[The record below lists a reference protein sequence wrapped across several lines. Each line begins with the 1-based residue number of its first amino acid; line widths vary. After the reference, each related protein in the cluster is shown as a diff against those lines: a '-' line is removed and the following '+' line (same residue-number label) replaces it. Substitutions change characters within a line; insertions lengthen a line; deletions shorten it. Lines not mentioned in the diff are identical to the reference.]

1 MLKERDCLSVII
13 RNNSP
18 FLYQIYKKS
27 CRWQVFCAGEQ
38 GDVMKEKIKKI
49 DSYIKAYGKGKTVG
63 LLYEKATHK
72 DQKDYERWLERHKI
86 TEAIREVQKETVF
99 DKQPCFSIVVP
110 LYKTQEKYLK
120 ELVES
125 IKGQTYSNWELCLS
139 DGSGGDS
146 PLKEILKEL
155 EHSDS
160 RIKVISSKESLQ
172 IAENTNAAIDI
183 ATGDY
188 IVFADHDDILS
199 VDALYECTKCINE
212 NQEVDMIYSDEDK
225 VSMDGQT
232 YFEPH
237 FKPDLNMDLLCSVN
251 YFCHLVVVKR
261 QLLEQ
266 AGKLNGEYN
275 GAQDYDF
282 VLRCVE
288 KTDAV
293 YHIPKILYHWRA
305 HMDSTAENPESK
317 RYAFEAGRRA
327 IQKHYERIGL
337 KDAYVEETAYPGT
350 YRTRYKYADK
360 PKVSIIIDEIT
371 KKELLGKTLQSIKA
385 NDYPDYEVI
394 IVDCTEKKEIEKFV
408 EKYQDKRI
416 RVKRGEKIWTAAKRK
431 NEGAGCAE
439 GEYLIFLAGNAEYA
453 DKEGIS
459 ELVSV
464 AMRSDVGVVGTR
476 SYYKNGT
483 VEHAGCVIGMNGTA
497 GSLFEHTLRGENGYF
512 SHIVT
517 QMQYSAVAGACMM
530 VKKDIFEKV
539 NGFDEDYKG
548 ELGKVD
554 LCLKIR
560 NKHMS
565 VVYNPYVKVMRWSN
579 ELRNN
584 ENDEKL
590 FKKQWAE
597 ILEKDDPYYNKNLS
611 LSVSGCNIR

>member
-1 MLKERDCLSVII
+1 M
-13 RNNSP
+13 
-18 FLYQIYKKS
+18 KS

-49 DSYIKAYGKGKTVG
+49 DSYIKAYGIGKTVG

-288 KTDAV
+288 NTDAV

-337 KDAYVEETAYPGT
+337 KDAYVEETAHPGT

-497 GSLFEHTLRGENGYF
+497 GSLFEYTLRGENGYF

>member
-1 MLKERDCLSVII
+1 
-13 RNNSP
+13 
-18 FLYQIYKKS
+18 
-27 CRWQVFCAGEQ
+27 
-38 GDVMKEKIKKI
+38 MKEKIKKI
-49 DSYIKAYGKGKTVG
+49 DSYIKAYGIGKTVG

-288 KTDAV
+288 NTDAV

-360 PKVSIIIDEIT
+360 SKVSIIIDEIT

>member
-1 MLKERDCLSVII
+1 
-13 RNNSP
+13 
-18 FLYQIYKKS
+18 
-27 CRWQVFCAGEQ
+27 
-38 GDVMKEKIKKI
+38 MKEKIKKR
-49 DSYIKAYGKGKTVG
+49 DSDIKAYGIGKTVG

-288 KTDAV
+288 NTDAV

-497 GSLFEHTLRGENGYF
+497 GSLFEYTLRGENGYF

>member
-1 MLKERDCLSVII
+1 
-13 RNNSP
+13 
-18 FLYQIYKKS
+18 
-27 CRWQVFCAGEQ
+27 
-38 GDVMKEKIKKI
+38 MKEKIKKI
-49 DSYIKAYGKGKTVG
+49 DSYIKAYGIGKTVG

-288 KTDAV
+288 NTDAV

-394 IVDCTEKKEIEKFV
+394 IVDCTEKKEIEEFV

-497 GSLFEHTLRGENGYF
+497 GSLFEYTLRGENGYF

>member
-1 MLKERDCLSVII
+1 
-13 RNNSP
+13 
-18 FLYQIYKKS
+18 
-27 CRWQVFCAGEQ
+27 
-38 GDVMKEKIKKI
+38 MKEKIKKI
-49 DSYIKAYGKGKTVG
+49 DSYIKAYGIGKTVG

-199 VDALYECTKCINE
+199 VDALYECTKCSNE

-288 KTDAV
+288 NTDAV

>member
-1 MLKERDCLSVII
+1 
-13 RNNSP
+13 
-18 FLYQIYKKS
+18 
-27 CRWQVFCAGEQ
+27 
-38 GDVMKEKIKKI
+38 MKEKIKKI
-49 DSYIKAYGKGKTVG
+49 DSYIKAYGIGKTVG

-155 EHSDS
+155 EHSDG

>member
-1 MLKERDCLSVII
+1 M
-13 RNNSP
+13 
-18 FLYQIYKKS
+18 KS

-49 DSYIKAYGKGKTVG
+49 DSYIKAYGIGKTVG

-86 TEAIREVQKETVF
+86 TETIREAQKETVF
-99 DKQPCFSIVVP
+99 NKQPCFSIVVP

-237 FKPDLNMDLLCSVN
+237 FKPDLNMDLL
-251 YFCHLVVVKR
+251 FCHLVVVKR

-288 KTDAV
+288 NTDAV

-497 GSLFEHTLRGENGYF
+497 GSLFEYTLRGENGYF

>member
-1 MLKERDCLSVII
+1 
-13 RNNSP
+13 
-18 FLYQIYKKS
+18 
-27 CRWQVFCAGEQ
+27 
-38 GDVMKEKIKKI
+38 MKEKIKKI
-49 DSYIKAYGKGKTVG
+49 DSYIKAYGIGKTVG

-288 KTDAV
+288 NTDAV

-439 GEYLIFLAGNAEYA
+439 DA

>member
-1 MLKERDCLSVII
+1 
-13 RNNSP
+13 
-18 FLYQIYKKS
+18 
-27 CRWQVFCAGEQ
+27 
-38 GDVMKEKIKKI
+38 MKEKIKKI
-49 DSYIKAYGKGKTVG
+49 DSYIKAYGIGKTVG

-288 KTDAV
+288 NTDAV

-394 IVDCTEKKEIEKFV
+394 IVDCTEKKEIEEFV

-416 RVKRGEKIWTAAKRK
+416 RVKRGEKIWTASKRK

-497 GSLFEHTLRGENGYF
+497 GSLFEYTLRGENGYF

>member
-1 MLKERDCLSVII
+1 
-13 RNNSP
+13 
-18 FLYQIYKKS
+18 
-27 CRWQVFCAGEQ
+27 
-38 GDVMKEKIKKI
+38 MKEKIKKI
-49 DSYIKAYGKGKTVG
+49 DSYIKAYGIRKTVG

-110 LYKTQEKYLK
+110 LYKTLEKYLK

>member
-1 MLKERDCLSVII
+1 
-13 RNNSP
+13 
-18 FLYQIYKKS
+18 
-27 CRWQVFCAGEQ
+27 
-38 GDVMKEKIKKI
+38 MKEKIKKI
-49 DSYIKAYGKGKTVG
+49 DSYIKAYGIRKTVG

-86 TEAIREVQKETVF
+86 TEKICEAQKETVF
-99 DKQPCFSIVVP
+99 NKQPCFSIVVP
-110 LYKTQEKYLK
+110 LYKTQKKYLK
-120 ELVES
+120 ELLES
-125 IKGQTYSNWELCLS
+125 IKDQTYSNWELCLS
-139 DGSGGDS
+139 DGSGLDS
-146 PLKEILKEL
+146 PLKEVLKEW
-155 EHSDS
+155 EYSDS
-160 RIKVISSKESLQ
+160 RIKVISSKEPLK
-172 IAENTNAAIDI
+172 IAENTNAAIEI

-199 VDALYECTKCINE
+199 IDALYECAKCINE
-212 NQEVDMIYSDEDK
+212 NPKVDMIYSDEDK

-237 FKPDLNMDLLCSVN
+237 FKPDLNVDLLCSVN

-266 AGKLNGEYN
+266 AGNLNGEYN

-371 KKELLGKTLQSIKA
+371 KKELLGKTLQSIKENA
-385 NDYPDYEVI
+385 YPDYEVI
-394 IVDCTEKKEIEKFV
+394 IVDCTEKKEIEEFV

-416 RVKRGEKIWTAAKRK
+416 RVKRGEKIWTASKRK
-431 NEGAGCAE
+431 NEGAGCAK
-439 GEYLIFLAGNAEYA
+439 GEYMIFLAGNAEFE

-464 AMRSDVGVVGTR
+464 AIQSDVGVVGAR

-483 VEHAGCVIGMNGTA
+483 VEHAGCVIGMNESA
-497 GSLFEHTLRGENGYF
+497 GSLFEYTLQGENGYF

-530 VKKDIFEKV
+530 VKKDAFDKV
-539 NGFDEDYKG
+539 NGFEESYVG

-554 LCLKIR
+554 VCLKIR
-560 NKHMS
+560 EEDKS
-565 VVYNPYVKVMRWSN
+565 VIYDPYVEVIHFIDKLPVPEADVKFFRERWKKII
-579 ELRNN
+579 
-584 ENDEKL
+584 EKG
-590 FKKQWAE
+590 
-597 ILEKDDPYYNKNLS
+597 DPYYNINLT
-611 LSVSGCNIR
+611 LKYAGCGIKEKE

>member
-1 MLKERDCLSVII
+1 
-13 RNNSP
+13 
-18 FLYQIYKKS
+18 
-27 CRWQVFCAGEQ
+27 
-38 GDVMKEKIKKI
+38 MKEKIKKI
-49 DSYIKAYGKGKTVG
+49 DSYIKAYGIRKTVG

-86 TEAIREVQKETVF
+86 TETIREAQKETVF
-99 DKQPCFSIVVP
+99 NKQPCFSIVVP

-120 ELVES
+120 ELLES

-139 DGSGGDS
+139 DGSGLDS
-146 PLKEILKEL
+146 PLKEVLKEL
-155 EHSDS
+155 EYSDS
-160 RIKVISSKESLQ
+160 RIKVISSKEPLK
-172 IAENTNAAIDI
+172 IAENTNAAIEI

-188 IVFADHDDILS
+188 IVFGDHDDILS
-199 VDALYECTKCINE
+199 IDALYECAKCINE
-212 NQEVDMIYSDEDK
+212 NSKVDMIYSDEDK

-288 KTDAV
+288 NTDAV

>member
-1 MLKERDCLSVII
+1 
-13 RNNSP
+13 
-18 FLYQIYKKS
+18 
-27 CRWQVFCAGEQ
+27 
-38 GDVMKEKIKKI
+38 MKEKIKKI
-49 DSYIKAYGKGKTVG
+49 DSYIKAYGIRKTVG

-72 DQKDYERWLERHKI
+72 DQKDYERWLEKHKI
-86 TEAIREVQKETVF
+86 TETIREAQKETVF
-99 DKQPCFSIVVP
+99 NKQPCFSIVVP

-120 ELVES
+120 ELLES

-139 DGSGGDS
+139 DGSGLDS
-146 PLKEILKEL
+146 PLKEVLKEL
-155 EHSDS
+155 EYSDS
-160 RIKVISSKESLQ
+160 RIKVISSKEPLK
-172 IAENTNAAIDI
+172 IAENTNAAIEI

-199 VDALYECTKCINE
+199 IDALYECAKCINE
-212 NQEVDMIYSDEDK
+212 NPKVDMIYSDEDK

-237 FKPDLNMDLLCSVN
+237 FKPDLNVDLLCSVN

-266 AGKLNGEYN
+266 AGNLNGEYN

-371 KKELLGKTLQSIKA
+371 KKELLGKTLQSIKE

-394 IVDCTEKKEIEKFV
+394 IVDCTEKKEIEEFV

-539 NGFDEDYKG
+539 NGFDEGYKG

-560 NKHMS
+560 NKHIS
-565 VVYNPYVKVMRWSN
+565 VVYNPYVEMVRWSN
-579 ELRNN
+579 ELQNN
-584 ENDEKL
+584 ENDEKI

-597 ILEKDDPYYNKNLS
+597 ILEKGDPYYNKNLS

>member
-1 MLKERDCLSVII
+1 M
-13 RNNSP
+13 
-18 FLYQIYKKS
+18 KS

-49 DSYIKAYGKGKTVG
+49 DSYIKAYGIGKTVG

-139 DGSGGDS
+139 NGSGGDS

-288 KTDAV
+288 NTDAV

>member
-1 MLKERDCLSVII
+1 
-13 RNNSP
+13 
-18 FLYQIYKKS
+18 
-27 CRWQVFCAGEQ
+27 
-38 GDVMKEKIKKI
+38 MKEKIKKI
-49 DSYIKAYGKGKTVG
+49 DSYIKAYGIGKTVG

-416 RVKRGEKIWTAAKRK
+416 RVKRGEKRWTAAKRK

>member
-1 MLKERDCLSVII
+1 M
-13 RNNSP
+13 
-18 FLYQIYKKS
+18 KS

-49 DSYIKAYGKGKTVG
+49 DSYIKAYGIGKTVG

-288 KTDAV
+288 NTDAV

-497 GSLFEHTLRGENGYF
+497 GSLFEYTLRGENGYF

-554 LCLKIR
+554 LCLKIK

>member
-1 MLKERDCLSVII
+1 
-13 RNNSP
+13 
-18 FLYQIYKKS
+18 
-27 CRWQVFCAGEQ
+27 
-38 GDVMKEKIKKI
+38 MKEKIKKI
-49 DSYIKAYGKGKTVG
+49 DSYIKAYGIRKTVG

-86 TEAIREVQKETVF
+86 TETIREAQKETVF

-288 KTDAV
+288 NTDAV

>member
-1 MLKERDCLSVII
+1 
-13 RNNSP
+13 
-18 FLYQIYKKS
+18 
-27 CRWQVFCAGEQ
+27 
-38 GDVMKEKIKKI
+38 MKEKIKKI
-49 DSYIKAYGKGKTVG
+49 DSYIKAYGIGKTVG

-86 TEAIREVQKETVF
+86 TEAICEVQKETVF

-110 LYKTQEKYLK
+110 LYKTQEKYLN

-199 VDALYECTKCINE
+199 ADALYECTKCINE
-212 NQEVDMIYSDEDK
+212 NLEVDMIYSDEDK

-261 QLLEQ
+261 QLLDR
-266 AGKLNGEYN
+266 AGDLDGEYN

-337 KDAYVEETAYPGT
+337 KDAYVEETVYPGT

-394 IVDCTEKKEIEKFV
+394 IVDCTEKKEIEEFV

-483 VEHAGCVIGMNGTA
+483 VEHAGCVIGINGTA

-539 NGFDEDYKG
+539 NGFDEGYKG

-560 NKHMS
+560 NKHIS
-565 VVYNPYVKVMRWSN
+565 VVYNPYVEVVRWSN
-579 ELRNN
+579 ELQNN
-584 ENDEKL
+584 ENDEKN

-597 ILEKDDPYYNKNLS
+597 ILEKGDPYYNKNLS

>member
-1 MLKERDCLSVII
+1 M
-13 RNNSP
+13 
-18 FLYQIYKKS
+18 
-27 CRWQVFCAGEQ
+27 
-38 GDVMKEKIKKI
+38 
-49 DSYIKAYGKGKTVG
+49 
-63 LLYEKATHK
+63 
-72 DQKDYERWLERHKI
+72 
-86 TEAIREVQKETVF
+86 
-99 DKQPCFSIVVP
+99 
-110 LYKTQEKYLK
+110 
-120 ELVES
+120 
-125 IKGQTYSNWELCLS
+125 
-139 DGSGGDS
+139 
-146 PLKEILKEL
+146 
-155 EHSDS
+155 
-160 RIKVISSKESLQ
+160 
-172 IAENTNAAIDI
+172 
-183 ATGDY
+183 
-188 IVFADHDDILS
+188 
-199 VDALYECTKCINE
+199 
-212 NQEVDMIYSDEDK
+212 
-225 VSMDGQT
+225 
-232 YFEPH
+232 
-237 FKPDLNMDLLCSVN
+237 
-251 YFCHLVVVKR
+251 
-261 QLLEQ
+261 
-266 AGKLNGEYN
+266 
-275 GAQDYDF
+275 
-282 VLRCVE
+282 LRCVE

-371 KKELLGKTLQSIKA
+371 KTELLGKTLQSIKA

-394 IVDCTEKKEIEKFV
+394 IVDCTEKKEIEEFV

>member
-1 MLKERDCLSVII
+1 
-13 RNNSP
+13 
-18 FLYQIYKKS
+18 
-27 CRWQVFCAGEQ
+27 
-38 GDVMKEKIKKI
+38 MKEKIKKI
-49 DSYIKAYGKGKTVG
+49 DSYIKAYGIGKTVG

-160 RIKVISSKESLQ
+160 RIKVISLKESLQ

-288 KTDAV
+288 NTDAV

-497 GSLFEHTLRGENGYF
+497 GSLFEYTLRGENGYF

-554 LCLKIR
+554 LCLKIK

>member
-1 MLKERDCLSVII
+1 M
-13 RNNSP
+13 
-18 FLYQIYKKS
+18 KS

-49 DSYIKAYGKGKTVG
+49 DSYIKAYGIGKTVG

-139 DGSGGDS
+139 DGSGGES
-146 PLKEILKEL
+146 PLEEILKEL

>member
-1 MLKERDCLSVII
+1 
-13 RNNSP
+13 
-18 FLYQIYKKS
+18 
-27 CRWQVFCAGEQ
+27 
-38 GDVMKEKIKKI
+38 MKEKIKKI
-49 DSYIKAYGKGKTVG
+49 DSYIKAYGIGKTVG

-288 KTDAV
+288 NTDAV

-385 NDYPDYEVI
+385 NDYPVYEVI

-497 GSLFEHTLRGENGYF
+497 GSLFEYTLRGENGYF

>member
-1 MLKERDCLSVII
+1 
-13 RNNSP
+13 
-18 FLYQIYKKS
+18 
-27 CRWQVFCAGEQ
+27 
-38 GDVMKEKIKKI
+38 MKEKIKKI
-49 DSYIKAYGKGKTVG
+49 DSYIKAYGIGKTVG

-288 KTDAV
+288 NTDAV

-579 ELRNN
+579 ER
-584 ENDEKL
+584 
-590 FKKQWAE
+590 
-597 ILEKDDPYYNKNLS
+597 
-611 LSVSGCNIR
+611 

>member
-1 MLKERDCLSVII
+1 
-13 RNNSP
+13 
-18 FLYQIYKKS
+18 
-27 CRWQVFCAGEQ
+27 
-38 GDVMKEKIKKI
+38 MKEKIKKI
-49 DSYIKAYGKGKTVG
+49 DSYIKAYGIGKTVG

-266 AGKLNGEYN
+266 AGELNGEYN

-288 KTDAV
+288 NTDAV

-497 GSLFEHTLRGENGYF
+497 GSLFEYTLRGENGYF

>member
-1 MLKERDCLSVII
+1 
-13 RNNSP
+13 
-18 FLYQIYKKS
+18 
-27 CRWQVFCAGEQ
+27 
-38 GDVMKEKIKKI
+38 MKEKIKKI
-49 DSYIKAYGKGKTVG
+49 DSYIKAYGIRKTVG
-63 LLYEKATHK
+63 LLYEKVTHK
-72 DQKDYERWLERHKI
+72 DQKDYERWIERHKI
-86 TEAIREVQKETVF
+86 TEIIREAQKETVF
-99 DKQPCFSIVVP
+99 NKQPCFSIVVP

-120 ELVES
+120 ELLES

-139 DGSGGDS
+139 DGSGLDS
-146 PLKEILKEL
+146 PLKEVLKEL
-155 EHSDS
+155 EYSDS
-160 RIKVISSKESLQ
+160 RIKVISSKEPLK
-172 IAENTNAAIDI
+172 IAENTNAAIEI

-199 VDALYECTKCINE
+199 IDALYECAKCINE
-212 NQEVDMIYSDEDK
+212 NPKVDMIYSDEDK

-288 KTDAV
+288 NTDAV

>member
-1 MLKERDCLSVII
+1 
-13 RNNSP
+13 
-18 FLYQIYKKS
+18 
-27 CRWQVFCAGEQ
+27 
-38 GDVMKEKIKKI
+38 MKEKIKKI
-49 DSYIKAYGKGKTVG
+49 DSYIKAYGIGKTVG

-288 KTDAV
+288 NTDAV

-597 ILEKDDPYYNKNLS
+597 ILEKDDPYYNKNFS

>member
-1 MLKERDCLSVII
+1 M
-13 RNNSP
+13 
-18 FLYQIYKKS
+18 KS

-49 DSYIKAYGKGKTVG
+49 DSYIKAYGIGKTVG

-288 KTDAV
+288 NTDVV

>member
-1 MLKERDCLSVII
+1 
-13 RNNSP
+13 
-18 FLYQIYKKS
+18 
-27 CRWQVFCAGEQ
+27 
-38 GDVMKEKIKKI
+38 MKEKIKKI
-49 DSYIKAYGKGKTVG
+49 DSYIKAYGIRKTVG

-86 TEAIREVQKETVF
+86 TETIREAQKETVF
-99 DKQPCFSIVVP
+99 NKQPRFSIVVP

-120 ELVES
+120 ELLES

-139 DGSGGDS
+139 DGSGLDS
-146 PLKEILKEL
+146 PLKEVLKEL
-155 EHSDS
+155 EYSDS
-160 RIKVISSKESLQ
+160 RIKVISSKESLK

-237 FKPDLNMDLLCSVN
+237 FKPDLNVDLLCSVN

-266 AGKLNGEYN
+266 AGNLNGEYN

>member
-1 MLKERDCLSVII
+1 
-13 RNNSP
+13 
-18 FLYQIYKKS
+18 
-27 CRWQVFCAGEQ
+27 
-38 GDVMKEKIKKI
+38 MKEKIKKI
-49 DSYIKAYGKGKTVG
+49 DSYIKAYGIGKTVG

-288 KTDAV
+288 NTDAV

-416 RVKRGEKIWTAAKRK
+416 RVKQGEKIWTAAKRK

>member
-1 MLKERDCLSVII
+1 
-13 RNNSP
+13 
-18 FLYQIYKKS
+18 
-27 CRWQVFCAGEQ
+27 
-38 GDVMKEKIKKI
+38 MKEKIKKI
-49 DSYIKAYGKGKTVG
+49 DSYIKAYGIGKTVG

-110 LYKTQEKYLK
+110 LYKTQEKYLN

-199 VDALYECTKCINE
+199 ADALYECTKCINE
-212 NQEVDMIYSDEDK
+212 NLEVDMIYSDEDK

-261 QLLEQ
+261 QLLDRT
-266 AGKLNGEYN
+266 GDLDGEYN

-337 KDAYVEETAYPGT
+337 KDAYVEETVYPGT

-394 IVDCTEKKEIEKFV
+394 IVDCTEKKEIEEFV

-483 VEHAGCVIGMNGTA
+483 VEHAGCVIGINGTA

-539 NGFDEDYKG
+539 NGFDEGYKG

-560 NKHMS
+560 NKHIS
-565 VVYNPYVKVMRWSN
+565 VVYNPYVEVVRWSN
-579 ELRNN
+579 ELQNN
-584 ENDEKL
+584 ENDEKN

-597 ILEKDDPYYNKNLS
+597 ILEKGDPYYNKNLS

>member
-1 MLKERDCLSVII
+1 
-13 RNNSP
+13 
-18 FLYQIYKKS
+18 
-27 CRWQVFCAGEQ
+27 
-38 GDVMKEKIKKI
+38 MKEKIKKI
-49 DSYIKAYGKGKTVG
+49 DSYIKAYGIGKTVG

-288 KTDAV
+288 NTDAV

-371 KKELLGKTLQSIKA
+371 KKELLGKTLQSIKE

-394 IVDCTEKKEIEKFV
+394 IVDCTEKKEIEEFV

-416 RVKRGEKIWTAAKRK
+416 RVKRGEKIWTASKRK
-431 NEGAGCAE
+431 NEGAGCAK
-439 GEYLIFLAGNAEYA
+439 GAYLIFLAGNAEFE

-459 ELVSV
+459 ELVSTC
-464 AMRSDVGVVGTR
+464 MRSNVGVLGAR

-483 VEHAGCVIGMNGTA
+483 LEHAGCVIGMNGSA
-497 GSLFEHTLRGENGYF
+497 GSLFEHTLRGEKGYF

-530 VKKDIFEKV
+530 VKKDAFDKV
-539 NGFDEDYKG
+539 KGFDEAYKG

-579 ELRNN
+579 GLRNN

>member
-1 MLKERDCLSVII
+1 
-13 RNNSP
+13 
-18 FLYQIYKKS
+18 
-27 CRWQVFCAGEQ
+27 
-38 GDVMKEKIKKI
+38 MKEKIKKI
-49 DSYIKAYGKGKTVG
+49 DSYIKAYGIGKTVG

-288 KTDAV
+288 NTDAV

-416 RVKRGEKIWTAAKRK
+416 RVKRGGKIWTAAKRK

>member
-1 MLKERDCLSVII
+1 
-13 RNNSP
+13 
-18 FLYQIYKKS
+18 
-27 CRWQVFCAGEQ
+27 
-38 GDVMKEKIKKI
+38 
-49 DSYIKAYGKGKTVG
+49 
-63 LLYEKATHK
+63 
-72 DQKDYERWLERHKI
+72 
-86 TEAIREVQKETVF
+86 
-99 DKQPCFSIVVP
+99 
-110 LYKTQEKYLK
+110 
-120 ELVES
+120 
-125 IKGQTYSNWELCLS
+125 
-139 DGSGGDS
+139 
-146 PLKEILKEL
+146 
-155 EHSDS
+155 
-160 RIKVISSKESLQ
+160 
-172 IAENTNAAIDI
+172 
-183 ATGDY
+183 
-188 IVFADHDDILS
+188 
-199 VDALYECTKCINE
+199 
-212 NQEVDMIYSDEDK
+212 
-225 VSMDGQT
+225 
-232 YFEPH
+232 
-237 FKPDLNMDLLCSVN
+237 MDLLCSVN

-266 AGKLNGEYN
+266 AGNLNGEYN

-371 KKELLGKTLQSIKA
+371 KKELLGKTLQSIKE

-394 IVDCTEKKEIEKFV
+394 IVDCTEKKEIEEFV

-416 RVKRGEKIWTAAKRK
+416 RVKRGEKIWTASKRK
-431 NEGAGCAE
+431 NEGAGCAK
-439 GEYLIFLAGNAEYA
+439 GEYLIFLAGNAEFA

-459 ELVSV
+459 ELVSM
-464 AMRSDVGVVGTR
+464 AMRGDVGVVGAR

-483 VEHAGCVIGMNGTA
+483 LEHAGCVIGMNGTA

-517 QMQYSAVAGACMM
+517 QMQYSSVAGACMM

-539 NGFDEDYKG
+539 NGFDEGYKG

-560 NKHMS
+560 NKHIS
-565 VVYNPYVKVMRWSN
+565 VVYNPYVEMVRWSN

-597 ILEKDDPYYNKNLS
+597 ILEKGDPYYNKNLS

>member
-1 MLKERDCLSVII
+1 ME
-13 RNNSP
+13 
-18 FLYQIYKKS
+18 Y
-27 CRWQVFCAGEQ
+27 
-38 GDVMKEKIKKI
+38 
-49 DSYIKAYGKGKTVG
+49 
-63 LLYEKATHK
+63 
-72 DQKDYERWLERHKI
+72 
-86 TEAIREVQKETVF
+86 
-99 DKQPCFSIVVP
+99 
-110 LYKTQEKYLK
+110 
-120 ELVES
+120 
-125 IKGQTYSNWELCLS
+125 
-139 DGSGGDS
+139 
-146 PLKEILKEL
+146 
-155 EHSDS
+155 SDS
-160 RIKVISSKESLQ
+160 RIKVISSKEPLK
-172 IAENTNAAIDI
+172 IAENTNAAIEI

-199 VDALYECTKCINE
+199 IDALYECAKCINE
-212 NQEVDMIYSDEDK
+212 NPKVDMIYSDEDK

-237 FKPDLNMDLLCSVN
+237 FKPDLNVDLLCSVN

-266 AGKLNGEYN
+266 AGNLNGEYN

-371 KKELLGKTLQSIKA
+371 KKELLGKTLQSIKE

-394 IVDCTEKKEIEKFV
+394 IVDCTEKKEIEEFV

-416 RVKRGEKIWTAAKRK
+416 RVKRGKKIWTASKRK
-431 NEGAGCAE
+431 NEGAGCAK
-439 GEYLIFLAGNAEYA
+439 GEYLIFLAGNAEFE

-459 ELVSV
+459 ELVSTC
-464 AMRSDVGVVGTR
+464 MRSNVGVLGAR

-483 VEHAGCVIGMNGTA
+483 LEHAGCVIGMNGSA
-497 GSLFEHTLRGENGYF
+497 GSLFEHTLRGEKGYF

-530 VKKDIFEKV
+530 VKKDAFDKV
-539 NGFDEDYKG
+539 KGFDEAYKG

>member
-1 MLKERDCLSVII
+1 
-13 RNNSP
+13 
-18 FLYQIYKKS
+18 
-27 CRWQVFCAGEQ
+27 
-38 GDVMKEKIKKI
+38 
-49 DSYIKAYGKGKTVG
+49 
-63 LLYEKATHK
+63 
-72 DQKDYERWLERHKI
+72 
-86 TEAIREVQKETVF
+86 
-99 DKQPCFSIVVP
+99 
-110 LYKTQEKYLK
+110 
-120 ELVES
+120 
-125 IKGQTYSNWELCLS
+125 
-139 DGSGGDS
+139 
-146 PLKEILKEL
+146 
-155 EHSDS
+155 
-160 RIKVISSKESLQ
+160 
-172 IAENTNAAIDI
+172 
-183 ATGDY
+183 
-188 IVFADHDDILS
+188 
-199 VDALYECTKCINE
+199 
-212 NQEVDMIYSDEDK
+212 
-225 VSMDGQT
+225 
-232 YFEPH
+232 
-237 FKPDLNMDLLCSVN
+237 
-251 YFCHLVVVKR
+251 
-261 QLLEQ
+261 
-266 AGKLNGEYN
+266 
-275 GAQDYDF
+275 
-282 VLRCVE
+282 
-288 KTDAV
+288 
-293 YHIPKILYHWRA
+293 
-305 HMDSTAENPESK
+305 MDSTAENPESK

-416 RVKRGEKIWTAAKRK
+416 RVKRGEKIWTASKRK
-431 NEGAGCAE
+431 NEGAGCAK

>member
-1 MLKERDCLSVII
+1 
-13 RNNSP
+13 
-18 FLYQIYKKS
+18 
-27 CRWQVFCAGEQ
+27 
-38 GDVMKEKIKKI
+38 MKEKIKKI
-49 DSYIKAYGKGKTVG
+49 DSYIKAYGIGKTVG

-237 FKPDLNMDLLCSVN
+237 FKPDLNTDLLCSVN

-288 KTDAV
+288 NTDAV

-497 GSLFEHTLRGENGYF
+497 GSLFEYTLRGENGYF

>member
-1 MLKERDCLSVII
+1 
-13 RNNSP
+13 
-18 FLYQIYKKS
+18 
-27 CRWQVFCAGEQ
+27 
-38 GDVMKEKIKKI
+38 MKEKIKKI
-49 DSYIKAYGKGKTVG
+49 DSYIKAYGIRKTVG

-86 TEAIREVQKETVF
+86 TETIREAQKETVF
-99 DKQPCFSIVVP
+99 NKQPCFSIVVP

-120 ELVES
+120 ELLES

-139 DGSGGDS
+139 DGSGLDS
-146 PLKEILKEL
+146 PLKEVLKEL
-155 EHSDS
+155 EYSDS
-160 RIKVISSKESLQ
+160 RIKVISSKEPLK
-172 IAENTNAAIDI
+172 IAENTNAAIEI

-199 VDALYECTKCINE
+199 IDALYECAKCINE
-212 NQEVDMIYSDEDK
+212 NPKVDMIYSDEDK

-237 FKPDLNMDLLCSVN
+237 FKPDLNVDLLCSVN

-266 AGKLNGEYN
+266 AGNLNGEYN

-337 KDAYVEETAYPGT
+337 KDAYVEKTAYPGT

-371 KKELLGKTLQSIKA
+371 KTELLGKTLQSIKA

-394 IVDCTEKKEIEKFV
+394 IVDCTEKKEIEEFV

-565 VVYNPYVKVMRWSN
+565 VVYNPYVEVVRWSN
-579 ELRNN
+579 KLRNN

-597 ILEKDDPYYNKNLS
+597 ILEKGDPYYNKNLS
-611 LSVSGCNIR
+611 LSVSRCNIR

>member
-1 MLKERDCLSVII
+1 
-13 RNNSP
+13 
-18 FLYQIYKKS
+18 
-27 CRWQVFCAGEQ
+27 
-38 GDVMKEKIKKI
+38 MKEKIKKI
-49 DSYIKAYGKGKTVG
+49 DSYIKAYGIRKTVG
-63 LLYEKATHK
+63 LLYEKVTHK
-72 DQKDYERWLERHKI
+72 DQKDYERWIERHKI
-86 TEAIREVQKETVF
+86 TEIIREAQKETVF
-99 DKQPCFSIVVP
+99 NKQPCFSIVVP

-120 ELVES
+120 ELLES

-139 DGSGGDS
+139 DGSGLDS
-146 PLKEILKEL
+146 PLKEVLKEL
-155 EHSDS
+155 EYSDS
-160 RIKVISSKESLQ
+160 RIKVISSKEPLK
-172 IAENTNAAIDI
+172 IAENTNAAIEI

-199 VDALYECTKCINE
+199 IDALYECAKCINE
-212 NQEVDMIYSDEDK
+212 NPKVDMIYSDEDK

-288 KTDAV
+288 NTDAV

-439 GEYLIFLAGNAEYA
+439 GEYLIFLAGNAEFA

-483 VEHAGCVIGMNGTA
+483 LEHAGCVIGMNGTA

-539 NGFDEDYKG
+539 NGFDEGYKG

-560 NKHMS
+560 NKHIS
-565 VVYNPYVKVMRWSN
+565 VVYNPYVEMVRWSN
-579 ELRNN
+579 ELQNN
-584 ENDEKL
+584 ENDEKI

-597 ILEKDDPYYNKNLS
+597 ILEKGDPYYNKNLS